1 LSKELTMTQPALCQ
15 TDLKGLN
22 LVNRGKVRDIY
33 DLGKYLLIVATDR
46 ISAFD
51 VIMPN
56 PIPGKGEV
64 LTKLSEFWFRQMTDI
79 IGNHLVTTDVEKFP
93 AECGPHRD
101 VLRGRSML
109 VKKAKPL
116 PVECIVRGYI
126 SGSAWKD
133 YASGESVSGIRLPA
147 GMKESS
153 KLPEPIFTPST
164 KAPEGEHDMPISR
177 EEMARIIGKEQT
189 DRIIAVSLVIYKRAV
204 AIANAVGIII
214 ADTKMEF
221 GMMDDELILIDEVL
235 TPDSSRFWPRDDY
248 AEGRGQKSYDKQFL
262 RDYLLSLKW
271 DQKPPAPELPADIIE
286 KTRQKYEEAL
296 QRFTQKP

>member
-1 LSKELTMTQPALCQ
+1 MTQPALYQ
-15 TDLKGLN
+15 TDLKGLK
-22 LVNRGKVRDIY
+22 LVNRGKVRDLY
-33 DLGKYLLIVATDR
+33 DLGEYLLIVATDR

-56 PIPGKGEV
+56 PIPGKGEI
-64 LTKLSEFWFRQMTDI
+64 LTKLSEFWFRQMADI
-79 IGNHLVTTDVEKFP
+79 IGNHLVTTDVDQFP
-93 AECGPHRD
+93 AECRPHRD
-101 VLRGRSML
+101 ILKGRSML

-133 YASGESVSGIRLPA
+133 YTDGKPVSGIRLPA
-147 GMKESS
+147 GLKESS
-153 KLPEPIFTPST
+153 RLPEPVFTPST
-164 KAPEGEHDMPISR
+164 KAPEGEHDMPISQ
-177 EEMARIIGKEQT
+177 EEMARIIGKELT
-189 DRIIAVSLVIYKRAV
+189 DRIIEVSLAIYKRAD
-204 AIANAVGIII
+204 AIASSVGIII

-221 GMMDDELILIDEVL
+221 GMMGGELILIDEVL

-271 DQKPPAPELPADIIE
+271 NQKPPAPELPADIIE
-286 KTRQKYEEAL
+286 KTHQKYEEAL
-296 QRFTQKP
+296 QRFTRKP

>member
-1 LSKELTMTQPALCQ
+1 MTQPALYQ
-15 TDLKGLN
+15 TDLKGLK
-22 LVNRGKVRDIY
+22 LVNRGKVRDLY
-33 DLGKYLLIVATDR
+33 DLGEYLLIVATDR

-56 PIPGKGEV
+56 PIPGKGEI
-64 LTKLSEFWFRQMTDI
+64 LTKLSEFWFRQMADI
-79 IGNHLVTTDVEKFP
+79 IGNHLVTTDVDQFP
-93 AECGPHRD
+93 AECRPHRD
-101 VLRGRSML
+101 VLKGRSML

-133 YASGESVSGIRLPA
+133 YTDGKPVSGIRLPA
-147 GMKESS
+147 GLKESS
-153 KLPEPIFTPST
+153 RLAEPVFTPST
-164 KAPEGEHDMPISR
+164 KAPEGEHDMPISQ
-177 EEMARIIGKEQT
+177 EEMARIIGKELT
-189 DRIIAVSLVIYKRAV
+189 DRIIEVSLAIYKRAD
-204 AIANAVGIII
+204 AIASSVGIII

-221 GMMDDELILIDEVL
+221 GMMGGELILIDEVL

-271 DQKPPAPELPADIIE
+271 NQKPPAPELPADIIE
-286 KTRQKYEEAL
+286 KTHQKYKEAL

>member
-1 LSKELTMTQPALCQ
+1 MTQPALYK
-15 TDLKGLN
+15 TDLKGLK
-22 LVNRGKVRDIY
+22 LVNRGKVRDLY
-33 DLGKYLLIVATDR
+33 DLGEYLLIVATDR

-56 PIPGKGEV
+56 PIPGKGEI

-79 IGNHLVTTDVEKFP
+79 IGNHLVTADVEKFP
-93 AECGPHRD
+93 SECRPHRD
-101 VLRGRSML
+101 VLKGRSML
-109 VKKAKPL
+109 VKKANPL

-133 YASGESVSGIRLPA
+133 YTGGNPVSGIRLPA
-147 GMKESS
+147 GLKESS

-164 KAPEGEHDMPISR
+164 KAPEGEHDMPISQ
-177 EEMARIIGKEQT
+177 EEMARIIGKELAH
-189 DRIIAVSLVIYKRAV
+189 RVIEVSLAIYKRAD
-204 AIANAVGIII
+204 AIANSVGIII

-221 GMMDDELILIDEVL
+221 GMMGGELILIDEVL

-296 QRFTQKP
+296 LRFTKKT

>member
-1 LSKELTMTQPALCQ
+1 MTQPALYQ
-15 TDLKGLN
+15 TDLKGLK
-22 LVNRGKVRDIY
+22 LVNRGKVRDLY
-33 DLGKYLLIVATDR
+33 DLGDYLLIVATDR

-56 PIPGKGEV
+56 PIPGKGEI
-64 LTKLSEFWFRQMTDI
+64 LTKLSEFWFRQMAGI
-79 IGNHLVTTDVEKFP
+79 IGNHLVTTDVDQFP
-93 AECGPHRD
+93 AACRPHRD
-101 VLRGRSML
+101 VLKGRSML

-133 YASGESVSGIRLPA
+133 YTDGKPVSGIRLPA
-147 GMKESS
+147 GLKESS
-153 KLPEPIFTPST
+153 KLPEPVFTPST
-164 KAPEGEHDMPISR
+164 KAPEGEHDMPISQ
-177 EEMARIIGKEQT
+177 EEMARIVGKELT
-189 DRIIAVSLVIYKRAV
+189 DRIIEVSLAIYKRAD
-204 AIANAVGIII
+204 AIANSVGIII

-221 GMMDDELILIDEVL
+221 GMMGGELILIDEVL

-271 DQKPPAPELPADIIE
+271 NQKPPAPELPADIIE
-286 KTRQKYEEAL
+286 KTSQKYEEAQ
-296 QRFTQKP
+296 QRFTRKP

>member
-1 LSKELTMTQPALCQ
+1 MTQPALYQ
-15 TDLKGLN
+15 TDLKGLK
-22 LVNRGKVRDIY
+22 LVNRGKVRDLY
-33 DLGKYLLIVATDR
+33 DLGECLLIVATDR

-64 LTKLSEFWFRQMTDI
+64 LTTLSEFWFRQMTDI

-93 AECGPHRD
+93 AECKPHRD
-101 VLRGRSML
+101 VLKGRSML

-133 YASGESVSGIRLPA
+133 YTSGKPVSGIRLPA

-153 KLPEPIFTPST
+153 RLPEPIFTPST
-164 KAPEGEHDMPISR
+164 KAPEGEHDMPISQ
-177 EEMARIIGKEQT
+177 EEMARIVGKELT
-189 DRIIAVSLVIYKRAV
+189 ERIIEVSLAIYKRAD
-204 AIANAVGIII
+204 AIANSVGIII

-221 GMMDDELILIDEVL
+221 GMMGGELILIDEVL

-286 KTRQKYEEAL
+286 KTYQKYEEAL
-296 QRFTQKP
+296 HRFTQKP